1 MNISIGSNPLARPRY
16 ARPTSPLRGEVNSR
30 HRLAPYA
37 ALIALPVLGLA
48 SASNAAQA
56 DPVAEFYRGRQV
68 NLILSAD
75 AGGGY
80 ASYANAFAPYFGNHI
95 PGRPQVVI
103 QNMPGAGGIRAMTY
117 FYSVAPRD
125 GTTVGFVHSSVPFA
139 PLFGLAGAKFDP
151 REMHWIGSL
160 NSATA
165 ICVAWHTSK
174 IKTTQD
180 LFEKDFVVGSS
191 GVGSQMETFPIML
204 NRLFGMRTRVVS
216 GYKGGNEI
224 YLAMERGE
232 VDGRCAGLVSSIN
245 ATRPDWFAEKK
256 VSVPIQVS
264 LARDPLFPDVPAAGE
279 FAKDERT
286 RQILRLLTAP
296 QEMDRPLLVPP
307 GVPEDRVAALRAA
320 FGAAI
325 NDPGFLAEAR
335 KQHLEI
341 KQLDGDKVAKIVADA
356 YALSP
361 EIIRA
366 ASEAVKPT
374 NPSAPAK

>member
-1 MNISIGSNPLARPRY
+1 MAQVAPPRRK
-16 ARPTSPLRGEVNSR
+16 A
-30 HRLAPYA
+30 HA
-37 ALIALPVLGLA
+37 ALVATVLLEITFTS
-48 SASNAAQA
+48 SAAGA

-80 ASYANAFAPYFGNHI
+80 ASYANAFAPYFSNHI
-95 PGRPQVVI
+95 PGKPQVVI

-125 GTTVGFVHSSVPFA
+125 GTTIGFVHSSVPFA

-180 LFEKDFVVGSS
+180 LFDKDFVVGSS
-191 GVGSQMETFPIML
+191 GAGSQMETFPIML

-245 ATRPDWFAEKK
+245 ATRPDWFAQKK

-279 FAKDERT
+279 FAHDART
-286 RQILRLLTAP
+286 RQILQLLTAP
-296 QEMDRPLLVPP
+296 QDMDRPLLVPP
-307 GVPEDRVAALRAA
+307 GVPEDRVAALRGA
-320 FGAAI
+320 FRAAI

-335 KQHLEI
+335 RQHLEI
-341 KQLDGDKVAKIVADA
+341 KPLDGDKVAKIVDDA

-374 NPSAPAK
+374 TPPSPAR